1 MKKTFIN
8 QSHIEGYVYDH
19 KLEARVTGENSK
31 SPGTAFIMG
40 TIDIATDDALT
51 NVIPVH
57 YTYVT
62 ATTAKGSANNTYS
75 VLKDII
81 DGKVA
86 TVMSAGKENAAKA
99 RIDSA
104 IGLNEFYSTRNGA
117 EELVSAKRNEGG
129 FIHLVNSLIE
139 DETKRNT
146 FKADMVITNVKHVDA
161 DEERKTNAYIV
172 VKGGIFDFRG
182 AILPVEF
189 TTSNQGAMDYY
200 EGLEASS
207 TNPIFTCVWGR
218 QISQTVTREVVN
230 ESAWGENDVRT
241 VSSTRKAWVITGGA
255 KELYSYGADEECDMT
270 PAYLKKASED
280 RETYLATIKKRQDE
294 YQASKNTTTS
304 APAPAA
310 NGGFNF

>member
-31 SPGTAFIMG
+31 APGTAFIMG
-40 TIDIATDDALT
+40 NLDIATDEALT
-51 NVIPVH
+51 NVVTVH

-62 ATTAKGSANNTYS
+62 ATTAKGAANNTYAL
-75 VLKDII
+75 LKDII
-81 DGKVA
+81 DGKLA
-86 TVMSAGKENAAKA
+86 TVMGAGKENAAKV

-104 IGLNEFYSTRNGA
+104 IGLNEFYSNRNGT

-129 FIHLVNSLIE
+129 FIHTVTSLIE

-146 FKADMVITNVKHVDA
+146 FKADMVITNVKRVEA
-161 DEERKTNAYIV
+161 DEERKTEEYIV

-189 TTSNQGAMDYY
+189 TTSNKGAMDYY

-241 VSSTRKAWVITGGA
+241 ISSTRKAWVITGGA
-255 KELYSYGADEECDMT
+255 KELYSYGTDEDCDMT
-270 PAYLKKASED
+270 PAFLKKASED
-280 RETYLATIKKRQDE
+280 RETYLATIKKRQDD
-294 YQASKNTTTS
+294 YQASKTAAT
-304 APAPAA
+304 PAPAA
-310 NGGFNF
+310 TGGFNF